1 MNTQKANDELKKII
15 DLFSKEELPCLI
27 KKAYLEN
34 VGKPCE
40 SWSLGNQLLTI
51 LSGTSDARGF
61 NQWIKV
67 GRHVKK
73 GSKAI
78 YILAPNTRKIKDE
91 ETEEEKTIVTG
102 FRGMPVFR
110 FEDTDGAALKE
121 YEPKTPL
128 PLKEVAE
135 NWGIKITYSKTRRG
149 EFGYF
154 SPKEDRINLCV
165 EDPDVFFHELGHLAH
180 SKFETL
186 KGGQD
191 PEQEA
196 IAELTAATL
205 ASMYGYDVKSEAYQY
220 IKSYS
225 QSKTPEQVGRFC
237 MKVAGKVQKVL
248 KLILEEKE
256 KLEVIAK

>member
-1 MNTQKANDELKKII
+1 MNTQNAKIELEKII
-15 DLFSKEELPCLI
+15 DLFSKNELPALM

-40 SWSLGNQLLTI
+40 AWSLGNQLLML
-51 LSGTSDARGF
+51 LSGTGDARGF

-78 YILAPNTRKIKDE
+78 YILAPNTTRIKDKD
-91 ETEEEKTIVTG
+91 TEEEKTIVTG
-102 FRGMPVFR
+102 FRTTPVFK
-110 FEDTDGAALKE
+110 FEDTAGAALKE
-121 YEPKTPL
+121 FTPKTPL

-135 NWGIKITYSKTRRG
+135 KWGVKVTYSKSTMG
-149 EFGYF
+149 EYGYF
-154 SPKEDRINLCV
+154 SPTENKINLSV
-165 EDPDVFFHELGHLAH
+165 EDPDVFFHELGHLGH
-180 SKFETL
+180 SKLETL
-186 KGGQD
+186 KKGQD

-196 IAELTAATL
+196 IAQLTACTL
-205 ASMYGYDVKSEAYQY
+205 GAIYGYDVKGFSYQY

-237 MKVAGKVQKVL
+237 MKVAGKVQKII
-248 KLILEEKE
+248 KMILEENE
-256 KLEVIAK
+256 KIEGEK